1 MFSFKT
7 ACFSATLT
15 TIAFILCGG
24 KDCHAQTI
32 GTGTVS
38 YGTPTSGFVA
48 AACDYYSASNGY
60 SVRAVTYYATVVKGK
75 YIRGQQCGGVTKM
88 TPTYNNFKKYWDYYA
103 AVPLD
108 VRGGALYIVEI
119 EVDYG
124 DGSGFQTIEAS
135 PYIPR

>member
-1 MFSFKT
+1 
-7 ACFSATLT
+7 
-15 TIAFILCGG
+15 
-24 KDCHAQTI
+24 
-32 GTGTVS
+32 
-38 YGTPTSGFVA
+38 
-48 AACDYYSASNGY
+48 
-60 SVRAVTYYATVVKGK
+60 
-75 YIRGQQCGGVTKM
+75 M